1 MVMDN
6 VEVEVDDVA
15 DCFQTSCGNKG
26 GNDYVHTNKHTQ
38 RESAAGDLCV
48 VDRDGFRVNN
58 RKVNVGA
65 ATRIGSHLVCSPQRN
80 RGYNHRQ
87 ERMQRA

>member
-1 MVMDN
+1 MVEDN

-26 GNDYVHTNKHTQ
+26 GDDYVHTNKHTQ

-58 RKVNVGA
+58 RKVK
-65 ATRIGSHLVCSPQRN
+65 IGRASCR
-80 RGYNHRQ
+80 
-87 ERMQRA
+87 ERVLLMV